1 MPAVTESE
9 SNLGVV
15 PPGAVSTVG
24 ARADEA
30 LTERCLTG
38 RCLTERYGVLGEGE
52 GEGEGDG
59 ECDGDGEGDA
69 DGVRLADGR
78 RVPVAGTV
86 ASARCPPVLCSTVV
100 RPPAVVAHG

>member
-9 SNLGVV
+9 PNLGMV

-30 LTERCLTG
+30 LTERCLTQ
-38 RCLTERYGVLGEGE
+38 RCLAERYGVLGEGE
-52 GEGEGDG
+52 GEGEGEG
-59 ECDGDGEGDA
+59 DGDGEGDA
-69 DGVRLADGR
+69 DGVRLVDGP

>member
-9 SNLGVV
+9 SNLGMV
-15 PPGAVSTVG
+15 PSGAVSTVG

-30 LTERCLTG
+30 LTG
-38 RCLTERYGVLGEGE
+38 RCLTERHGVLGEGE
-52 GEGEGDG
+52 GE
-59 ECDGDGEGDA
+59 GDGEGDA
-69 DGVRLADGR
+69 DGVRLADGP